1 MKGLFAFF
9 TLALALLAT
18 GCSTGN
24 KKSTDY
30 SAFRESKPRSILV
43 LPPKNQSPDVNAS
56 NSLLS
61 VVTMPLAESGYYV
74 FPVAVVSETFKQN
87 GVTNPDDISSVPL
100 KKLHDTFGADA
111 VMYISITDYGTS
123 YQVVNSDTRVT
134 ATARLV
140 DSRTGNELWTGGAT
154 ASSNEGQKNSGG
166 GLIGILL
173 TAAITQIAHTSTD
186 KAHDIAEVTGARM
199 FSVGSNGGLLYG
211 PRSPNYNKTQL

>member
-140 DSRTGNELWTGGAT
+140 DSRTGKELWTGGAT

-199 FSVGSNGGLLYG
+199 FSAGSNGGLLYG

>member
-140 DSRTGNELWTGGAT
+140 DSRTGKELWTGGAT

-166 GLIGILL
+166 GLIGVLL
-173 TAAITQIAHTSTD
+173 TAVITQIANSSID

-199 FSVGSNGGLLYG
+199 FSAGSNGGLLYG

>member
-18 GCSTGN
+18 GCSGGN

-140 DSRTGNELWTGGAT
+140 DSRTGKELWTGGAT

-199 FSVGSNGGLLYG
+199 FSAGSNGGLLYG